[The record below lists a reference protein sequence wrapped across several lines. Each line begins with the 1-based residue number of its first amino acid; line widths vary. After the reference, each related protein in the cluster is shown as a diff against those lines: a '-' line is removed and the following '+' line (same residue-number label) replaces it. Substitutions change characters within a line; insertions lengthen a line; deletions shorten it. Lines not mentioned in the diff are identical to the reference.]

1 MNRLN
6 RIGITFL
13 IIINLISCKNNT
25 KENKILDLEKRIVAL
40 EELNSSISKI
50 ETIQQTIPLLEAL
63 PITMD
68 RIKNIEDLLSDIKNQ
83 NEP

>member
-6 RIGITFL
+6 RIAIIL
-13 IIINLISCKNNT
+13 LAIINLISCENNT
-25 KENKILDLEKRIVAL
+25 KENKILELEKRIVAL

-68 RIKNIEDLLSDIKNQ
+68 RIKNIEDTLSDIKNQ
-83 NEP
+83 N

>member
-6 RIGITFL
+6 RIAITFL
-13 IIINLISCKNNT
+13 VIINLISCKNNQ
-25 KENKILDLEKRIVAL
+25 KENKILELEKRIVAL

-68 RIKNIEDLLSDIKNQ
+68 RIKNIEDTLSNIKNQ
-83 NEP
+83 N

>member
-25 KENKILDLEKRIVAL
+25 KENKILGLEKRIVAL

-50 ETIQQTIPLLEAL
+50 ETVQQTIPLLEAL

-68 RIKNIEDLLSDIKNQ
+68 RIKNIEDTLSDIKNQ
-83 NEP
+83 N

>member
-6 RIGITFL
+6 RIAIIFL
-13 IIINLISCKNNT
+13 VIINLISCKNNQ
-25 KENKILDLEKRIVAL
+25 KKDKILELEKRIVAL
-40 EELNSSISKI
+40 EELNLSISKI

-68 RIKNIEDLLSDIKNQ
+68 RIKNIEDTLSNIKNQ
-83 NEP
+83 N

>member
-1 MNRLN
+1 MNILN

-13 IIINLISCKNNT
+13 IIINLISCKNNI
-25 KENKILDLEKRIVAL
+25 KENKILELEKRIVAL
-40 EELNSSISKI
+40 EELNLSISKI

-68 RIKNIEDLLSDIKNQ
+68 RIKNIEDTLSNIKNQ
-83 NEP
+83 N

>member
-25 KENKILDLEKRIVAL
+25 KENKILELEKRIVAL

-68 RIKNIEDLLSDIKNQ
+68 RIKNIEDKLSDIKNQ
-83 NEP
+83 N

>member
-6 RIGITFL
+6 KIAIIL
-13 IIINLISCKNNT
+13 LAIINLISCENNT
-25 KENKILDLEKRIVAL
+25 KDNNILELEKRIVVL
-40 EELNSSISKI
+40 EELNLSISKI

-68 RIKNIEDLLSDIKNQ
+68 RIKNIEDTLSDIKNQ
-83 NEP
+83 N

>member
-25 KENKILDLEKRIVAL
+25 KKNKILELEKRIVAL

-68 RIKNIEDLLSDIKNQ
+68 RIKNIEDTLSDIKNQ
-83 NEP
+83 N

>member
-6 RIGITFL
+6 RIAIIL
-13 IIINLISCKNNT
+13 LAIINLISCENNT
-25 KENKILDLEKRIVAL
+25 KDNKILELEKRIVVL
-40 EELNSSISKI
+40 EELNLSISKI

-68 RIKNIEDLLSDIKNQ
+68 RIKNIEDTLSDIKNQ
-83 NEP
+83 N

>member
-6 RIGITFL
+6 RIAIIL
-13 IIINLISCKNNT
+13 LAIINLISCENNT
-25 KENKILDLEKRIVAL
+25 KENKILELEKRIVVL
-40 EELNSSISKI
+40 EELNLSISKL

-68 RIKNIEDLLSDIKNQ
+68 RIKNIEDTLSNIKNQ
-83 NEP
+83 N

>member
-13 IIINLISCKNNT
+13 IIINLISCKDNT
-25 KENKILDLEKRIVAL
+25 KENKILELEKRIVAL
-40 EELNSSISKI
+40 EELNLSISKI

-68 RIKNIEDLLSDIKNQ
+68 RIKNIEDTLSDIKNQ
-83 NEP
+83 N

>member
-1 MNRLN
+1 MNRVN
-6 RIGITFL
+6 RIGVAFL
-13 IIINLISCKNNT
+13 IIINLISCKNNI
-25 KENKILDLEKRIVAL
+25 KENKILELEKRIAAL

-68 RIKNIEDLLSDIKNQ
+68 RIKNIEDTLSDIKNQ
-83 NEP
+83 N

>member
-25 KENKILDLEKRIVAL
+25 KENKILELEKRIVAL

-68 RIKNIEDLLSDIKNQ
+68 RIKNI
-83 NEP
+83 

>member
-6 RIGITFL
+6 RIAIIL
-13 IIINLISCKNNT
+13 LVIINLISCKNNI
-25 KENKILDLEKRIVAL
+25 KENKILELEKRIVAL

-68 RIKNIEDLLSDIKNQ
+68 RIKNIEDTLSNIKNQ
-83 NEP
+83 N

>member
-6 RIGITFL
+6 RIAIIL
-13 IIINLISCKNNT
+13 LVIINLISCENNT
-25 KENKILDLEKRIVAL
+25 KENKILELEKRIVAL
-40 EELNSSISKI
+40 EELNLSISKI

-68 RIKNIEDLLSDIKNQ
+68 RIRNIEDTLSDIKNQ
-83 NEP
+83 N

>member
-6 RIGITFL
+6 RIAIIL
-13 IIINLISCKNNT
+13 LAIINLISCENNT
-25 KENKILDLEKRIVAL
+25 KENKILELEKRIVAL

-68 RIKNIEDLLSDIKNQ
+68 RIKNIEDTLSVIKNQ
-83 NEP
+83 N

>member
-6 RIGITFL
+6 RIGLTFL

>member
-6 RIGITFL
+6 RIAIIL
-13 IIINLISCKNNT
+13 LAIINLISCENNT
-25 KENKILDLEKRIVAL
+25 KDNKILELEKRIVVL
-40 EELNSSISKI
+40 EELNLSISKI

-68 RIKNIEDLLSDIKNQ
+68 RIKNIEDTLSNIKNQ
-83 NEP
+83 N

>member
-1 MNRLN
+1 MNRVN
-6 RIGITFL
+6 RIAIIL
-13 IIINLISCKNNT
+13 LAIINLISCNNNT
-25 KENKILDLEKRIVAL
+25 KENKILELEKRIVAL

-68 RIKNIEDLLSDIKNQ
+68 RIKNIEDTLSVIKNQ
-83 NEP
+83 N

>member
-6 RIGITFL
+6 RIAIIL
-13 IIINLISCKNNT
+13 LAIINLISCENNT
-25 KENKILDLEKRIVAL
+25 KENKILELEKRIVFL
-40 EELNSSISKI
+40 EELNLSISKI

-68 RIKNIEDLLSDIKNQ
+68 RIKNIEDTLSNIKNQ
-83 NEP
+83 N

>member
-6 RIGITFL
+6 RIAIIL
-13 IIINLISCKNNT
+13 LVIINLISCENNT
-25 KENKILDLEKRIVAL
+25 KENKILELEKRIVVL
-40 EELNSSISKI
+40 EELNLSISKI

-68 RIKNIEDLLSDIKNQ
+68 RIKNIEDTLSDIKNQ
-83 NEP
+83 N

>member
-25 KENKILDLEKRIVAL
+25 KENKILELEKRIVAL

-50 ETIQQTIPLLEAL
+50 DTIQQTIPLLEAF

-68 RIKNIEDLLSDIKNQ
+68 RIKNIEDTLSDIKNQ
-83 NEP
+83 N

>member
-1 MNRLN
+1 MNRVN
-6 RIGITFL
+6 RIGVTFL
-13 IIINLISCKNNT
+13 IIIYLISCNNNT
-25 KENKILDLEKRIVAL
+25 KENKILELEKRIVAL

-68 RIKNIEDLLSDIKNQ
+68 RIKIIEDTLSDIKNQ
-83 NEP
+83 N

>member
-6 RIGITFL
+6 RIAIIL
-13 IIINLISCKNNT
+13 LAIINLISCENNT
-25 KENKILDLEKRIVAL
+25 KENKILELEKRIVVL
-40 EELNSSISKI
+40 EELNLSISKI

-68 RIKNIEDLLSDIKNQ
+68 RIKNIEDTLSDIKNQ
-83 NEP
+83 N